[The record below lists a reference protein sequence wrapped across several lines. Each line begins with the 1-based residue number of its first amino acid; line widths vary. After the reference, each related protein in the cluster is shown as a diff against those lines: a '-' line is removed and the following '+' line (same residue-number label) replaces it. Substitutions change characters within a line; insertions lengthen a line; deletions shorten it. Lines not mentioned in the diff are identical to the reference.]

1 MGLGNGFEDRTW
13 PTARRRRRG
22 GSGRYV
28 VAAAALLLVCARTAV
43 AAPEA
48 APLPSVNVGAASI
61 GAVDVEKDARFYEGV
76 FGFQE
81 IRRINSR
88 PEFLE
93 IVLKPGADVAAA
105 RAGAGAALIL
115 ISHPASATGE
125 LPGLQGWARAHLL
138 LVVPEMAPVLARARA
153 QGGLVAIAPSVAK
166 GSLESEVQAH
176 PGGAGTH
183 VDAMIEDPA
192 GNFVELLAAR

>member
-1 MGLGNGFEDRTW
+1 M
-13 PTARRRRRG
+13 
-22 GSGRYV
+22 
-28 VAAAALLLVCARTAV
+28 LVCATTAV

-48 APLPSVNVGAASI
+48 TPPLPSVTIGAASI
-61 GAVDVEKDARFYEGV
+61 GAVDVEQNARFYEAV

-81 IRRINSR
+81 IRRIDAR
-88 PEFLE
+88 PQFLE

-105 RAGAGAALIL
+105 RVGAGPALIL
-115 ISHPASATGE
+115 ISHPASATAD

-138 LVVPEMAPVLARARA
+138 LVVPEMAPVLARATA
-153 QGGLVAIAPSVAK
+153 QGGSVAIAPSVAK